1 MAALVG
7 PGVPGTIK
15 GRPAEEGKGLEVLQD
30 NVEVHQD
37 LWGAGS
43 MAV

>member
-1 MAALVG
+1 MAAPVG
-7 PGVPGTIK
+7 PGVPGRIK
-15 GRPAEEGKGLEVLQD
+15 GKPTEEGKALEVLQD
-30 NVEVHQD
+30 DAEVHRD